1 MKRTRRDFI
10 KKGLISTAGISII
23 PNLIK
28 PEIKAYEPLIRQNK
42 IIYRTL
48 GRTGIRVP
56 IVGLGIYDNTS
67 MLPHA
72 YNKGLTYINSNGDYQ
87 NGNPE
92 RRIGEFVSSKPRD
105 SFIVATGFDP
115 RKYLDNKTFEPRKN
129 AARGI
134 IRAAEDSLKR
144 LKLEYIDIYFSGDL
158 SNTAI
163 VLFESFFRA
172 AEELKR
178 SGKVRFIGGA
188 THQNEPLVLRTAA
201 DSDVYD
207 VVMTAYNFRKDNRED
222 IKSAIAYA
230 AGKGLGIIAMKT
242 QAGVYW
248 DRDRKNMIN
257 MKAALKWALHNE
269 NVHTSVPAFY
279 NTDELDEGFS
289 VMENLTLTPSELR
302 DLKIIDEK
310 SDEGLFCQQCGKCMD
325 QCPGSPDIPAL
336 MRCYMYAYGYRNIA
350 KAKDTLSSLNPSE
363 ILCRNC
369 ESCTV
374 KCTMGFDIRKKVLD
388 IIRINEIPEEFLC

>member
-10 KKGLISTAGISII
+10 KKGLISTAGVSII
-23 PNLIK
+23 PNLIRSDVK
-28 PEIKAYEPLIRQNK
+28 DYDSFVRQNK

-67 MLPHA
+67 VLHHA
-72 YNKGLTYINSNGDYQ
+72 YNKGLKYINSNGDYR

-92 RRIGEFVSSKPRD
+92 RRIGEFVSSRPRD

-115 RKYLDNKTFEPRKN
+115 RKYLDNRTFEPRKN

-134 IRAAEDSLKR
+134 IKSAEESLKR

-163 VLFESFFRA
+163 VLFEPFFEA

-178 SGKVRFIGGA
+178 SGKIRFTGGA
-188 THQNEPLVLRTAA
+188 THQNEPHVLRTAA
-201 DSDVYD
+201 DSNAYD

-222 IKSAIAYA
+222 IKNAIAYA
-230 AGKGLGIIAMKT
+230 SGKGLGIIAMKT

-248 DRDRKNMIN
+248 DKDRKNMIN
-257 MKAALKWALHNE
+257 MKAALKWVLQNE
-269 NVHTSVPAFY
+269 NIHTSVPAFY
-279 NTDELDEGFS
+279 NTDEIDEGFS
-289 VMENLTLTPSELR
+289 VMEDLTLTPSELR
-302 DLKIIDEK
+302 DLKIVDEK
-310 SDEGLFCQQCGKCMD
+310 SDEGLFCQQCRKCLD
-325 QCPGSPDIPAL
+325 QCPGSSDIPAL

-350 KAKDTLSSLNPSE
+350 KAKDTLSSMNPDE
-363 ILCRNC
+363 ISCRNC

-374 KCTMGFDIRKKVLD
+374 KCTMDFDIKKKVMD
-388 IIRINEIPEEFLC
+388 IIRINDIPEEFLS